1 MPRVILHL
9 NQRYICTVLVTVSV
23 VLVFCPMTN
32 AETMA
37 VPMRDGIELR
47 TVISLPG
54 NDSYPTV
61 LTRGYTAG
69 GLSNHAGRF
78 NKAGYAFVSQQCR
91 GSGGSDGTRFFPDDK
106 DGYDTI
112 EWISKQPWSDGNV
125 AMWGGSYWGATQW
138 RAAVAQPPSLKAIVP
153 GYIDAD
159 HWKYGYRSHG
169 AIHLKM
175 TTQSN
180 RAIPGSKYSLDQWKQ
195 MLSFVPL
202 IDMDKQFL
210 GQEDRLWNDYI
221 AHSSYDAYW
230 KAIGMRDGNKYS
242 TIKIPVYCVAG
253 WQDYYAGAAFESY
266 QSLMKLGLS
275 PDVRVRIGDHGH
287 SGAPD
292 ITETIRWLDYHLK
305 GMDTGIK
312 DEPPIKIQIRHGRWR
327 MENHW
332 PLDGTKFTDYYLSS
346 PNGSRFGMLDVQRPG
361 EEQPTQYSYD
371 PRNPVLTLGANGS
384 HFPIPNLLV
393 VGPTDQRANE
403 NRQDVLVYS
412 TPELEEDTEV
422 IGPVEARLFAASSAR
437 DTDFT
442 IKLIDVYPDGG
453 ALNVTEGIVRACFR
467 NSIWDQPSLIEP
479 GKIYEYR
486 IELLP
491 IAIIFRKAH
500 RIRIHV
506 SSSSWPLWD
515 RNQNTGNPIGMDA
528 EMIVAQQTIYH
539 DTGHPS
545 RIILPIIAD
554 DPDVVFAD
562 DFESWKNESEPPK
575 GLSRPARA
583 IWP

>member
-1 MPRVILHL
+1 MERANSHPNRS
-9 NQRYICTVLVTVSV
+9 RICAVLVTTSV
-23 VLVFCPMTN
+23 ILAFCPITK

-37 VPMRDGIELR
+37 VPMRDGVKLR
-47 TVISLPG
+47 TIISLPG
-54 NDSYPTV
+54 SGSYPSV
-61 LTRGYTAG
+61 LTRGYSAG
-69 GLSNHAGRF
+69 GLSNHARRF

-91 GSGGSDGTRFFPDDK
+91 GGGGSDGTRFFPDDK

-112 EWISKQPWSDGNV
+112 EWISKQPWSNGKV

-159 HWKYGYRSHG
+159 HWKYGYRSYG

-180 RAIPGSKYSLDQWKQ
+180 RAIPGSKYSLDKWKQ
-195 MLSFVPL
+195 MLLFLPL

-210 GQEDRLWNDYI
+210 GHEDKLWNDYI
-221 AHSSYDAYW
+221 VHSSHDSYW
-230 KAIGMRDGNKYS
+230 KAIGMRDGNKYRKV
-242 TIKIPVYCVAG
+242 KIPVYCVAG

-266 QSLMKLGLS
+266 QSLRKLGLS

-292 ITETIRWLDYHLK
+292 INETIRWLDYHLK
-305 GMDTGIK
+305 GIDTGIK
-312 DEPPIKIQIRHGRWR
+312 DKPPINIQVRHGRWR

-332 PLDGTKFTDYYLSS
+332 PLDGAKFTNYYLSS
-346 PNGSRFGMLDVQRPG
+346 PNGSRFGMLGIQPPG
-361 EEQPTQYSYD
+361 KEQPTQYSYD
-371 PRNPVLTLGANGS
+371 PNDPVLTLGANGS
-384 HFPIPNLLV
+384 HSPIPNLLV

-403 NRQDVLVYS
+403 SRQDVLVYS
-412 TPELEEDTEV
+412 TPELGEDIEV
-422 IGPVEARLFAASSAR
+422 IGPVEARLFAASSAK

-442 IKLIDVYPDGG
+442 TKLIDVYPDGR
-453 ALNVTEGIVRACFR
+453 ALNVTEGIVRARFR
-467 NSIWDQPSLIEP
+467 NSIWDPPLLIEP
-479 GKIYEYR
+479 GKIYEYK

-491 IAIIFRKAH
+491 IAIIFRKGH
-500 RIRIHV
+500 FIRIHV

-539 DTGHPS
+539 DANHPS
-545 RIILPIIAD
+545 RIILPIIPED
-554 DPDVVFAD
+554 DA
-562 DFESWKNESEPPK
+562 K
-575 GLSRPARA
+575 
-583 IWP
+583 